1 MDRFIMQELRK
12 YNSYPLDLI
21 GYLYLDIGKEIIW
34 LFNII
39 FITYVPVSITQK

>member
-1 MDRFIMQELRK
+1 MDSSIVQELRK
-12 YNSYPLDLI
+12 YNSSPMDLI

-39 FITYVPVSITQK
+39 FNTHATVSTTQR